1 VTPTVVRVEPLHDR
15 VALVH
20 ETANEVRVMEL
31 AVAEAEVLMREL
43 ARAIRAARAVEMAG

>member
-1 VTPTVVRVEPLHDR
+1 MSDTITARAMHDR
-15 VALVH
+15 VALMH